1 MESFWARN
9 ESFEVAYVSQLT
21 SFVSSQTFPEKTVFF
36 LLDNPQRRFSFFS
49 DSPSMISLSKQ
60 KRRME

>member
-9 ESFEVAYVSQLT
+9 ESFEVAYVLQFT
-21 SFVSSQTFPEKTVFF
+21 SYVSSQTFREKTVFF

-49 DSPSMISLSKQ
+49 DSPFDDISFETKG
-60 KRRME
+60 RVE